1 LIIGKISKIVAIRCQ
16 ILRLKCTKF
25 DFFLVGAPFQ
35 SPPALGEL
43 RAFLQTP
50 LAGFRWPT
58 SKGRERVEEEKGQGR
73 KREGRR
79 GKRGEV
85 KVKEGSP

>member
-1 LIIGKISKIVAIRCQ
+1 MSDFKTKMHQIR
-16 ILRLKCTKF
+16 
-25 DFFLVGAPFQ
+25 FFLVGAPFQ

-43 RAFLQTP
+43 RVFLQTP

-58 SKGRERVEEEKGQGR
+58 SKGRERVEEKKGQGR

-79 GKRGEV
+79 GKRGEG
-85 KVKEGSP
+85 KGRGGITMSFSL